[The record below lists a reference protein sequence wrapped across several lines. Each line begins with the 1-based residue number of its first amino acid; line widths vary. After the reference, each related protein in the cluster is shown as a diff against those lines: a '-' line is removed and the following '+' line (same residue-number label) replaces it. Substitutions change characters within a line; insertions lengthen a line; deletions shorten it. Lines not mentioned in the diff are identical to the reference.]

1 MQFDEL
7 LPEDIDFLKY
17 IGGELMD
24 LSDGYAQLAFEIRPH
39 HKQHLGVVH
48 GGAIAT
54 LADHCGWYAVIS
66 ELDKGFTS
74 VTIELKIN
82 YLKPAI
88 GEILTAEAKVVN
100 RSKRT
105 AFTTIEVFA
114 KDTLVAFATATYSIV
129 DEQKIK
135 GVTDVKQQRNL

>member
-1 MQFDEL
+1 MQFNEL
-7 LPEDIDFLKY
+7 APKDVDFLEY

-24 LSDGYAQLAFEIRPH
+24 LGDGYAQLAFEIQPH
-39 HKQHLGVVH
+39 HTQHLGVVH

-66 ELDKGFTS
+66 ELDVGFTS

-88 GEILTAEAKVVN
+88 GEILKAEAKVVN
-100 RSKRT
+100 RTKRT
-105 AFTTIEVFA
+105 AFATIEIFA
-114 KDTLVAFATATYSIV
+114 KDTMVAFATATYSII
-129 DEQKIK
+129 DESK
-135 GVTDVKQQRNL
+135 QRNTHAK

>member
-1 MQFDEL
+1 MRFSDL
-7 LPEDIDFLKY
+7 APKDIDFLEY

-24 LSDGYAQLAFEIRPH
+24 LEDGYAQLAFEIRPH
-39 HKQHLGVVH
+39 HTQHLGVVH

-66 ELDKGFTS
+66 ELEKGFTS

-88 GEILTAEAKVVN
+88 GEILMAEAKVVN
-100 RSKRT
+100 RTKRT
-105 AFTTIEVFA
+105 AFATIEIFA
-114 KDTLVAFATATYSIV
+114 KDMLVAFATATYSII
-129 DEQKIK
+129 DES
-135 GVTDVKQQRNL
+135 KQGGTYAK

>member
-1 MQFDEL
+1 MQFSDL
-7 LPEDIDFLKY
+7 LPEDIGFLEY

-24 LSDGYAQLAFEIRPH
+24 LGDGYAQLAFEIRPH
-39 HKQHLGVVH
+39 HTQHLGVVH

-66 ELDKGFTS
+66 QLDKEFTS

-82 YLKPAI
+82 YLKPAK

-100 RSKRT
+100 RTKRT
-105 AFTTIEVFA
+105 AFTTIEIFA
-114 KDTLVAFATATYSIV
+114 KDTLVAFATATYSII
-129 DEQKIK
+129 DEKRLK
-135 GVTDVKQQRNL
+135 EKSC

>member
-7 LPEDIDFLKY
+7 SSKDIDFLEY
-17 IGGELMD
+17 IGGELID

-88 GEILTAEAKVVN
+88 GEILLAEARIVN

-105 AFTTIEVFA
+105 AFATIEIFA
-114 KDTLVAFATATYSIV
+114 KDTLVAFATATYSII
-129 DEQKIK
+129 DESKMKK
-135 GVTDVKQQRNL
+135 G

>member
-1 MQFDEL
+1 MQFSDL
-7 LPEDIDFLKY
+7 LPEDIGFLEY
-17 IGGELMD
+17 IGGELID
-24 LSDGYAQLAFEIRPH
+24 LGDGYAQLAFEIRPH
-39 HKQHLGVVH
+39 HTQHLGVVH

-66 ELDKGFTS
+66 QLEKGFTS

-100 RSKRT
+100 RSRRT
-105 AFTTIEVFA
+105 AFTTIEIFA
-114 KDTLVAFATATYSIV
+114 KDTLVAFASATYSII
-129 DEQKIK
+129 DEERLKEK
-135 GVTDVKQQRNL
+135 SC

>member
-1 MQFDEL
+1 MQFSDL
-7 LPEDIDFLKY
+7 VQEDLDFLGY
-17 IGGELMD
+17 IGGELID

-82 YLKPAI
+82 YLKPAK
-88 GEILTAEAKVVN
+88 GEILTAEARVVN
-100 RSKRT
+100 RTKRT
-105 AFTTIEVFA
+105 AFTTIEIFA

-135 GVTDVKQQRNL
+135 GATGAKQ

>member
-1 MQFDEL
+1 MQFGDL
-7 LPEDIDFLKY
+7 LPEDVGFLEY

-24 LSDGYAQLAFEIRPH
+24 LGDGYAQLAFEIRPH
-39 HKQHLGVVH
+39 HTQHLGVVH

-66 ELDKGFTS
+66 QLERGFTS

-82 YLKPAI
+82 YLKPAK

-100 RSKRT
+100 RTRRT
-105 AFTTIEVFA
+105 AFTTIEIFA
-114 KDTLVAFATATYSIV
+114 KDTLVAFATATYSII
-129 DEQKIK
+129 DENRLKE
-135 GVTDVKQQRNL
+135 TSY

>member
-1 MQFDEL
+1 MQFSDL
-7 LPEDIDFLKY
+7 LPEDIGFLEY

-24 LSDGYAQLAFEIRPH
+24 LGDGYAQLAFEIRPH
-39 HKQHLGVVH
+39 HTQHLGVVH

-66 ELDKGFTS
+66 QLDKGFTS

-82 YLKPAI
+82 YLKPAK

-100 RSKRT
+100 RTKRT
-105 AFTTIEVFA
+105 AFTTIEIFA
-114 KDTLVAFATATYSIV
+114 KDTLVAFATATYSII
-129 DEQKIK
+129 DENRLKEK
-135 GVTDVKQQRNL
+135 SC